1 MHIFSMSTYSRL
13 ITVKYFCIYE
23 FAILLI
29 DAVYKKLVFA
39 LKVSMLEV
47 KVHMKK

>member
-1 MHIFSMSTYSRL
+1 M
-13 ITVKYFCIYE
+13 KYFCIYE